1 MSYVSLYRKYR
12 SSTFDDLVGQSHITT
27 TLKNAIERGRIS
39 HAYLFSGPRGTGKTS
54 TARILAKSLNCEKGP
69 APIPCNECE
78 NCTAISKDALFDVI
92 EIDAASNRG
101 IDDIRDLRDK
111 VRMPPVQA
119 RYKIYIIDEV
129 HMLTREASNALL
141 KTLEEPP
148 KHVVFIMATTEPQK
162 MLATILSRCQRFDFR
177 RLSDSEIG
185 NHISAISKKEN
196 FTIEDDA
203 LATIV
208 KTADGSLRDAI
219 SILDQLVSF
228 SEGNITAADV
238 NQVFGLPERRE
249 IAKLMDAVFGGDLN
263 RTFELFNE
271 FFSAGKSFNLFV
283 RFLMEYFR
291 DLYLVKQ
298 GVRPAAEVYTDEELA
313 PLKLQAGAV
322 TREKLVTMLDE
333 IARVEDRIRW
343 ETYPRIVLEIMM
355 IRLVDMIGGSGLIA
369 ETQTTSYAQAEA
381 PAPKRAPSPAPEEAA
396 ADPQP
401 RKRAAKAVP
410 EYEEPPDEEEPP
422 MEVYEREVSS
432 SAAVAER
439 PPAPAPEPVAPPV
452 VREPDPPSP
461 ETLAEKA
468 MFDNPTYEPAGDPD
482 LQSIRA
488 AWPAVLDEVRNESLP
503 VYFLAVSGV
512 PAAIDNGTIYVE
524 FDSKHEFNMDKM
536 SDSKNVGMLA
546 AGAKKVLGRDLV
558 VRIRK
563 ATGATPVEE
572 VQPAMKSSAP
582 AAAVEAESPESSPA
596 PETKQSKNLSLF
608 DAFAAEF
615 PEGREVK

>member
-12 SSTFDDLVGQSHITT
+12 SATFDDLVGQSHITT

-54 TARILAKSLNCEKGP
+54 TARILAKSINCEKGP
-69 APIPCNECE
+69 APIPCNECD

-111 VRMPPVQA
+111 VRVPPVQA

-148 KHVVFIMATTEPQK
+148 KHVIFIMATTEPQK

-185 NHISAISKKEN
+185 GHIRSIAQKEN
-196 FTIEDDA
+196 FSIDDGALTTI
-203 LATIV
+203 I

-228 SEGNITAADV
+228 SAGIITAEDV
-238 NQVFGLPERRE
+238 NQVFGLPERHD
-249 IAKLMDAVFGGDLN
+249 IANLMDAVFAGDLT
-263 RTFELFNE
+263 RSFELFNA

-298 GVRPAAEVYTDEELA
+298 GVRPAAEVYADDELA
-313 PLKLQAGAV
+313 PLKKQAASV
-322 TREKLVTMLDE
+322 ARATLVTMLDE

-343 ETYPRIVLEIMM
+343 ETYPRIVLEILM
-355 IRLVDMIGGSGLIA
+355 IRLVDMIGGAGLVADERSAAHAPA
-369 ETQTTSYAQAEA
+369 EPAPAQRVRKPAEPPAEPPVEPPAAPQASPVDEPQQQKRA
-381 PAPKRAPSPAPEEAA
+381 PAPSAMKPPADEDDVPMEIYERLIAGESG
-396 ADPQP
+396 
-401 RKRAAKAVP
+401 AAKQ
-410 EYEEPPDEEEPP
+410 
-422 MEVYEREVSS
+422 
-432 SAAVAER
+432 AA
-439 PPAPAPEPVAPPV
+439 PPAAETKSIAG
-452 VREPDPPSP
+452 PPSP
-461 ETLAEKA
+461 RVLAEKEQ
-468 MFDNPTYEPAGDPD
+468 FENPTYERAEDPD
-482 LQSIRA
+482 LQALRDS
-488 AWPAVLDEVRNESLP
+488 WPAVLEEVRNESLP

-512 PAAIDNGTIYVE
+512 PAALENGALYVE
-524 FDSKHEFNMDKM
+524 FDSNHKFQMEKM
-536 SDSKNVGMLA
+536 N
-546 AGAKKVLGRDLV
+546 AGKYGGLLESAAKKTLGRDLP
-558 VRIRK
+558 VRIRQ
-563 ATGATPVEE
+563 A
-572 VQPAMKSSAP
+572 SADSAASIAEQQP
-582 AAAVEAESPESSPA
+582 AAAGPA
-596 PETKQSKNLSLF
+596 PETPDSQAQPSRNLSLF
-608 DAFAAEF
+608 DVLTAEF
-615 PEGREVK
+615 PESREMK